1 MAADS
6 FRVLAV
12 AGVGLLGGSVAL
24 AARQADL
31 VQRVVGIGRN
41 PQRLRAAV
49 SAGIIDEFR
58 LESETG
64 TADWDL
70 IVVATPVDRIVSD
83 VLRLAT
89 SSRPGTVITDVG
101 SVKQVVVEPLSGRL
115 PADIEFVGA
124 HPLAGSHQS
133 GFEAARADLFSQ
145 RVTVVTPSAESSESA
160 VERIVEFW
168 QALGSRVIQMS
179 AAEHDSALALT
190 SHLPHVAAAALA
202 SLLQPDQRELAASGF
217 RDTTRIAA
225 GDADLWVPIL
235 LANAEPVLKQL
246 TAFNQVLSEFTAAIR
261 HRDDRSLRQ
270 WLETGRLNRQALD
283 AGLQPGQS
291 READYT
297 SHGRD

>member
-1 MAADS
+1 MSAGS

-12 AGVGLLGGSVAL
+12 AGIGLLGGSVAL
-24 AARQADL
+24 AARQAGL
-31 VQRVVGIGRN
+31 VQRVIGIGRN

-64 TADWDL
+64 TAEWDL

-101 SVKQVVVEPLSGRL
+101 SVKQAVVEPLSGRL

-160 VERIVEFW
+160 VERVVEFW
-168 QALGSRVIQMS
+168 RALGSRVIQMN

-246 TAFNQVLSEFTAAIR
+246 TAFSQVLGEFSSAL
-261 HRDDRSLRQ
+261 HSRDERSLRH

-283 AGLQPGQS
+283 AEARQGQPP
-291 READYT
+291 EAD
-297 SHGRD
+297 

>member
-1 MAADS
+1 MAAGS

-24 AARQADL
+24 AARHAGL

-41 PQRLRAAV
+41 PERLRAAV

-70 IVVATPVDRIVSD
+70 IVVATPVDRIASD
-83 VLRLAT
+83 VLKLAA
-89 SSRPGTVITDVG
+89 SSRPGTLITDVG
-101 SVKQVVVEPLSGRL
+101 SVKQAVLEPLSGRL
-115 PADIEFVGA
+115 PRGIEFVGA

-145 RVTVVTPSAESSESA
+145 RVTVVTPTAESSESA
-160 VERIVEFW
+160 VEQIVEFW
-168 QALGSRVIQMS
+168 QALGSRVLRMS
-179 AAEHDSALALT
+179 AAEHDSSLALT

-246 TAFNQVLSEFTAAIR
+246 TAFSQVLNEFSTAIR
-261 HRDDRSLRQ
+261 QRDDRSLRQ
-270 WLETGRLNRQALD
+270 WLETGRLSRQALD
-283 AGLQPGQS
+283 AGQKQGQS
-291 READYT
+291 PETD
-297 SHGRD
+297 